1 MVHLEVFELN
11 FCGLNEN
18 LRRKIIQKGENEFI
32 ELLKERK
39 NRLKEEEES
48 NSLGEVSSNESMRIM
63 VNYEIFD

>member
-1 MVHLEVFELN
+1 M
-11 FCGLNEN
+11 NEN